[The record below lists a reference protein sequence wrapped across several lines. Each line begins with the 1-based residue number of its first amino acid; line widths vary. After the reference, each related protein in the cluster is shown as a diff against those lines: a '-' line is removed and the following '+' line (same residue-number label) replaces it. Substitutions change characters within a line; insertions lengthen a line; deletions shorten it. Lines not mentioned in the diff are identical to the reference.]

1 MSDIFQTIYYLL
13 ANRRNNGKT
22 QKEISNESGVAQ
34 SRICR
39 LLDSREGVKNIKRLG
54 LETFFKLFPYARIDF
69 GDGETADGDR
79 SVRNCQLNHSQVVTG
94 DGAVANAAPAGE
106 SARDLLDRL
115 MSSPDLDAET
125 KVKIYALATSP
136 TRRS

>member
-94 DGAVANAAPAGE
+94 DGSVVTAPQPQGE
-106 SARDLLDRL
+106 SADELLRRI
-115 MSSPDLDAET
+115 MSSDELDAET
-125 KVKIYALATSP
+125 KVKIYGIA
-136 TRRS
+136 TRRP